1 MAYANKDLKID
12 KEFENW
18 IPPLTKEEF
27 EQLQENCCNDG
38 IREPI
43 CIWNDLIIDGH
54 NRFKISK
61 DNGWLD
67 FDTIDY
73 TERFQ
78 DRHDVLTWILLN
90 QAGRRNVNN
99 YDKGLMA
106 LKLQELLKI
115 KGKENMSKGGEGL
128 TILSNLNSRKEA
140 ASAFN
145 VSEGT
150 LNKVKQ
156 VEEKGTAEQKKE
168 LKTGTTTVNKVYN
181 DIKQAEKRKE
191 IEKLKTIKTPIITG
205 LYDVIYIDPPWKYD
219 FSQSSNREIEN
230 NYPTMSLEELKE
242 INIPAAKNSVM
253 LMWATAPKL
262 IEAIELLKYWGF
274 NYKTNMV
281 WDKETIGMGY
291 WCRGQHEILLI
302 GTKGEAK
309 PPEPENRF
317 SSVFREK
324 KTKHSKKPNEYY
336 NMIEKMFPG
345 KTLLEMF
352 ARQKINNNWNVWGN
366 QAEGI
371 VENELKNK

>member
-1 MAYANKDLKID
+1 MSYANKDLKID
-12 KEFENW
+12 KEFESW

-90 QAGRRNVNN
+90 QAGRRNLNN
-99 YDKGLMA
+99 YDKGLLA

-115 KGKENMSKGGEGL
+115 KGKENMSKAGEGSP
-128 TILSNLNSRKEA
+128 ILGKVDSEKTA
-140 ASAFN
+140 AETFN
-145 VSEGT
+145 VSKGT

-156 VEEKGTAEQKKE
+156 VEEKGTVEQKKE

-324 KTKHSKKPNEYY
+324 KTKHSKKPNKYY
-336 NMIEKMFPG
+336 NMIEKMFLG

-371 VENELKNK
+371 VENEFKNK